1 MSRNKD
7 EKNKYNNIIKNLK
20 KKKGFRAL
28 AMGVAL
34 TLIIGVSVYAGNR
47 LTAFGILPITSV
59 SAVQSSLEKVN
70 DTENFKKVLEIR
82 EMLYRW
88 YDGEIDDSK
97 LAEGAIKGMVSS
109 LGDQYTY
116 YMNGKEFS
124 DFKEKSQ
131 GNYMGI
137 GIQVAAKDG
146 KIVVISPIQGGPA
159 EKAGIKTG
167 DIILKVNGESVSGNE
182 LDKAVSMMKGTTKEN
197 IKLTLYREGKGEF
210 DVDVMRDVIKTVN
223 VKSEMIDGDIGYIEV
238 LAFDEGTAKDFETQ
252 LKALEDK
259 GMKGLILDLRGNPGG
274 FMKEC
279 VDLVSNFVPKD
290 KVIVST
296 IDKYGNKEESLSKG
310 GIAQGMPLVV
320 LIDGGTA
327 SASEI
332 VAGAIR
338 DYDLGNLVGTT
349 SFGKGIVQVV
359 LDKIG
364 QEKDGTALKVTI
376 SKYYTPN
383 GENIHKKGI
392 GPDVTVEYPK
402 ELKEKTYSRSTDP
415 QFEKALEIIQEKI
428 K

>member
-1 MSRNKD
+1 MSHNKD
-7 EKNKYNNIIKNLK
+7 GKNKYNNIIKNLK

-28 AMGVAL
+28 AMGVGL

-70 DTENFKKVLEIR
+70 DTKNFKKVLEVR

-131 GNYMGI
+131 GSYMGI
-137 GIQVAAKDG
+137 GIQVAVKDG

-167 DIILKVNGESVSGNE
+167 DIILKINGEQVSGSE
-182 LDKAVSMMKGTTKEN
+182 LDKAVSMMKGATKEN

-223 VKSEMIDGDIGYIEV
+223 VKSEMINGDIGYIEV

-252 LKALEDK
+252 LKALEEK

-296 IDKYGNKEESLSKG
+296 IDKYGNKEESVSKG

-338 DYDLGNLVGTT
+338 DYDLGTLVGTT

-376 SKYYTPN
+376 SKYYTPD

>member
-70 DTENFKKVLEIR
+70 DTENFKKVLEVR

-116 YMNGKEFS
+116 YMNEKEFS

-137 GIQVAAKDG
+137 GIQVAVKDG

-167 DIILKVNGESVSGNE
+167 DIILKVNGEPVSGNE

-252 LKALEDK
+252 LKALEEK

-296 IDKYGNKEESLSKG
+296 IDKYGNKEESVSKG

-338 DYDLGNLVGTT
+338 DYDLGTLVGTT

-392 GPDVTVEYPK
+392 GADVTVEYPK

>member
-70 DTENFKKVLEIR
+70 DTENFKKVLEVR

-109 LGDQYTY
+109 LDDQYTY
-116 YMNGKEFS
+116 YMNEKEFS

-137 GIQVAAKDG
+137 GIQVAVKDG

-159 EKAGIKTG
+159 ERAGIKTG
-167 DIILKVNGESVSGNE
+167 DIILKVNGEPVSGNE

-252 LKALEDK
+252 LKALEEK

-296 IDKYGNKEESLSKG
+296 IDKYGNKEESVSKG

-338 DYDLGNLVGTT
+338 DYDLGTLVGTT

-392 GPDVTVEYPK
+392 GPDVTVEYSK

>member
-1 MSRNKD
+1 MSHNKG

-28 AMGVAL
+28 AIGVGL

-59 SAVQSSLEKVN
+59 SSVQSSLEKVN
-70 DTENFKKVLEIR
+70 DTKNFKKVLEVR

-137 GIQVAAKDG
+137 GIQVAVKDG

-167 DIILKVNGESVSGNE
+167 DIILKVNGEQVSGSE
-182 LDKAVSMMKGTTKEN
+182 LDKAVSMMKGATKEN

-223 VKSEMIDGDIGYIEV
+223 VKSEMINGDIGYIEV

-252 LKALEDK
+252 LKALEEK

-296 IDKYGNKEESLSKG
+296 IDKYGNKEESVSKG

-338 DYDLGNLVGTT
+338 DYNLGTLVGTT

-376 SKYYTPN
+376 SKYYTPD

>member
-167 DIILKVNGESVSGNE
+167 DVILKVNGEQVSGNE

-296 IDKYGNKEESLSKG
+296 IDKYGNKEESVSKG

-338 DYDLGNLVGTT
+338 DYDLGTLVGTT

>member
-1 MSRNKD
+1 MSHNKD
-7 EKNKYNNIIKNLK
+7 EKNKYNNIIENLN

-28 AMGVAL
+28 AMGVGL

-70 DTENFKKVLEIR
+70 DTKNFKKVLEVR

-137 GIQVAAKDG
+137 GIQVAVKDG

-167 DIILKVNGESVSGNE
+167 DIILKVNGEQVSGNE
-182 LDKAVSMMKGTTKEN
+182 LDKAVSMMKGATKEN

-210 DVDVMRDVIKTVN
+210 DVDVMRDTIKTIN
-223 VKSEMIDGDIGYIEV
+223 VKSEMLKGDIGYIEV

-252 LKALEDK
+252 LKALEEK

-296 IDKYGNKEESLSKG
+296 IDKYGNKEESVSKG

-338 DYDLGNLVGTT
+338 DYDLGTLVGTT

>member
-1 MSRNKD
+1 MSHNKD
-7 EKNKYNNIIKNLK
+7 GKNKYNNIIENLN

-28 AMGVAL
+28 AMGVGL

-70 DTENFKKVLEIR
+70 DTKNFKKVLEVR

-137 GIQVAAKDG
+137 GIQVAFKDG

-167 DIILKVNGESVSGNE
+167 DIILKVNGEQVSGNE
-182 LDKAVSMMKGTTKEN
+182 LDKAVSMMKGATKEN

-223 VKSEMIDGDIGYIEV
+223 VKSEMINGDIGYIEV

-252 LKALEDK
+252 LKALEEK

-296 IDKYGNKEESLSKG
+296 IDKYGNKEESVSKG

-338 DYDLGNLVGTT
+338 DYDLGTLVGTT

>member
-1 MSRNKD
+1 MSHKDGEKRENENNKNH
-7 EKNKYNNIIKNLK
+7 KMK
-20 KKKGFRAL
+20 KRLRVIAT
-28 AMGVAL
+28 GVAL
-34 TLIIGVSVYAGNR
+34 AFIVGISVYAGNR
-47 LTAFGILPITSV
+47 LTAIGILPITNV
-59 SAVQSSLEKVN
+59 SAVQTSLENVN
-70 DTENFKKVLEIR
+70 DTENFKKVLDVR

-97 LAEGAIKGMVSS
+97 LAEGAIKGMVAS

-116 YMNGKEFS
+116 YMNEKEFS

-131 GNYMGI
+131 GNYMGV
-137 GIQVAAKDG
+137 GIQVGVKDN
-146 KIVVISPIQGGPA
+146 KIVVVSPIEGGPA

-167 DIILKVNGESVSGNE
+167 DVILKINGEPVSGEE

-210 DVDVMRDVIKTVN
+210 DVDVMRDVVKTVN
-223 VKSEMIDGDIGYIEV
+223 IKSEMINGDIGYIEV

-252 LKALEDK
+252 LKALEDQ

-296 IDKYGNKEESLSKG
+296 IDKYGNKEESVSKG

-338 DYDLGNLVGTT
+338 DYDLGTLVGTT
-349 SFGKGIVQVV
+349 TFGKGIVQVV

-392 GPDVTVEYPK
+392 APDVTVEYPA
-402 ELKEKTYSRSTDP
+402 ELKENPYSRSNDP
-415 QFEKALEIIQEKI
+415 QFEKALEIMQEKM

>member
-1 MSRNKD
+1 MSHNKG

-28 AMGVAL
+28 AIGVGL

-59 SAVQSSLEKVN
+59 SSVQSSLEKVN
-70 DTENFKKVLEIR
+70 DTKNFKKVLEVR

-137 GIQVAAKDG
+137 GIQVAVKDG

-167 DIILKVNGESVSGNE
+167 DIILKVNGEQVSGSE
-182 LDKAVSMMKGTTKEN
+182 LDKAVSMMKGATKEN

-223 VKSEMIDGDIGYIEV
+223 VKSEMIKGDIGYIEV

-252 LKALEDK
+252 LKALEEK

-296 IDKYGNKEESLSKG
+296 IDKYGNKEESVSKG

-338 DYDLGNLVGTT
+338 DYNLGTLVGTT

-376 SKYYTPN
+376 SKYYTPD

>member
-1 MSRNKD
+1 MSHNKD
-7 EKNKYNNIIKNLK
+7 KKNKYNNIIKNLK
-20 KKKGFRAL
+20 KKKRFRAL
-28 AMGVAL
+28 VMGVAL
-34 TLIIGVSVYAGNR
+34 ILIIGVSVYAGNR

-116 YMNGKEFS
+116 YMNEKEFS

-223 VKSEMIDGDIGYIEV
+223 VKSEMIDGNIGYIEV

-279 VDLVSNFVPKD
+279 VELVSNFVPKD

-296 IDKYGNKEESLSKG
+296 IDKYGNKEESVSKG

-338 DYDLGNLVGTT
+338 DYDLGTLVGTT

-364 QEKDGTALKVTI
+364 KEKDGTALKVTI

-392 GPDVTVEYPK
+392 GPGVTVEYPK

>member
-167 DIILKVNGESVSGNE
+167 DVILKVNGEQVSGNE

-210 DVDVMRDVIKTVN
+210 NVDVMRDVIKTVN

-296 IDKYGNKEESLSKG
+296 IDKYGNKEESVSKG

-338 DYDLGNLVGTT
+338 DYDLGTLVGTT

-364 QEKDGTALKVTI
+364 KEKDGTALKVTI

>member
-34 TLIIGVSVYAGNR
+34 TLIIGGSVYAGNR

-70 DTENFKKVLEIR
+70 DTENFKKVLEVR

-116 YMNGKEFS
+116 YMNEKEFS

-137 GIQVAAKDG
+137 GIQVAVKDG

-167 DIILKVNGESVSGNE
+167 DIILKVNGEPVSGNE

-210 DVDVMRDVIKTVN
+210 NVDVMRDVIKTVN

-252 LKALEDK
+252 LKALEEK

-296 IDKYGNKEESLSKG
+296 IDKYGNKEESVSKG

-338 DYDLGNLVGTT
+338 DYDLGTLVGTT

-392 GPDVTVEYPK
+392 GPDVTVEYSK

>member
-1 MSRNKD
+1 MSHNKD
-7 EKNKYNNIIKNLK
+7 GKNKYNNIIENLN

-28 AMGVAL
+28 AMGVGL

-70 DTENFKKVLEIR
+70 DTKNFKKVLEVR

-131 GNYMGI
+131 GSYMGI
-137 GIQVAAKDG
+137 GIQVAVKDG

-167 DIILKVNGESVSGNE
+167 DIILKINGEQVSGSE
-182 LDKAVSMMKGTTKEN
+182 LDKAVSMMKGATKEN

-223 VKSEMIDGDIGYIEV
+223 VKSEMIKGDIGYIEV

-252 LKALEDK
+252 LKALEEK

-296 IDKYGNKEESLSKG
+296 IDKYGNKEESVSKG

-338 DYDLGNLVGTT
+338 DYDLGTLVGTT

>member
-146 KIVVISPIQGGPA
+146 KIVVISPIQEGPA

-167 DIILKVNGESVSGNE
+167 DVILKVNGEQVSGNE

-296 IDKYGNKEESLSKG
+296 IDKYGNKEESVSKG

-338 DYDLGNLVGTT
+338 DYDLGTLVGTT

-364 QEKDGTALKVTI
+364 KEKDGTALKVTI

>member
-167 DIILKVNGESVSGNE
+167 DIILKVNGEPVSGNE

-296 IDKYGNKEESLSKG
+296 IDKYGNKEESVSKG

-338 DYDLGNLVGTT
+338 DYDLGTLVGTT

-392 GPDVTVEYPK
+392 GPDITVEYSK

>member
-1 MSRNKD
+1 MSHNKD
-7 EKNKYNNIIKNLK
+7 GKNKYNNIIENLN

-28 AMGVAL
+28 AMGVGL

-70 DTENFKKVLEIR
+70 DTKNFKKVLEVR

-137 GIQVAAKDG
+137 GIQVAFKDG

-167 DIILKVNGESVSGNE
+167 DIILKVNGEQVSGNE
-182 LDKAVSMMKGTTKEN
+182 LDKAVSMMKGATKEN

-210 DVDVMRDVIKTVN
+210 DVDVMRDTIKTVN
-223 VKSEMIDGDIGYIEV
+223 VKSEMLKGDIGYIEV

-252 LKALEDK
+252 LKALEEK

-296 IDKYGNKEESLSKG
+296 IDKYGNKEESVSKG

-338 DYDLGNLVGTT
+338 DYDLGTLVGTT

-376 SKYYTPN
+376 SKYYTPD

>member
-167 DIILKVNGESVSGNE
+167 DVILKVNGEQVSGNE

-296 IDKYGNKEESLSKG
+296 IDKYGNKEESVSKG

-338 DYDLGNLVGTT
+338 DYDLGTLVGTT

-364 QEKDGTALKVTI
+364 KEKDGTALKVTI

>member
-1 MSRNKD
+1 MSHNKD
-7 EKNKYNNIIKNLK
+7 GKNKYNNIIENLN

-28 AMGVAL
+28 AMGVGL

-70 DTENFKKVLEIR
+70 DTKNFKKVLEVR

-137 GIQVAAKDG
+137 GIQVAVKDG

-159 EKAGIKTG
+159 EKVGIKTG
-167 DIILKVNGESVSGNE
+167 DIILKVNGEQVSGNE
-182 LDKAVSMMKGTTKEN
+182 LDKAVSMMKGATKEN

-223 VKSEMIDGDIGYIEV
+223 VKSEMINGDIGYIEV

-252 LKALEDK
+252 LKALEEK

-296 IDKYGNKEESLSKG
+296 IDKYGNKEESVSKG

-338 DYDLGNLVGTT
+338 DYDLGTLVGTT

>member
-1 MSRNKD
+1 MSHNKD
-7 EKNKYNNIIKNLK
+7 EKNKYNNITKNIKNK
-20 KKKGFRAL
+20 KKFRTLAMSGAL
-28 AMGVAL
+28 A
-34 TLIIGVSVYAGNR
+34 LIIGTSVYAGNR
-47 LTAFGILPITSV
+47 LTAFGVLPITSV
-59 SAVQSSLEKVN
+59 GKVQSSLEN
-70 DTENFKKVLEIR
+70 INNTENFKKVLEVR

-116 YMNGKEFS
+116 YMNEKEFS

-137 GIQVAAKDG
+137 GIQVANKDG
-146 KIVVISPIQGGPA
+146 KIVVVSPIEGGPA
-159 EKAGIKTG
+159 EKAGIQTG
-167 DIILKVNGESVSGNE
+167 DVILEVNGEKVSENE
-182 LDKAVSMMKGTTKEN
+182 LDKAVSLMKGKTKEN
-197 IKLTLYREGKGEF
+197 IKLTLYREGRGEF
-210 DVDVMRDVIKTVN
+210 NVDVMRDVVKTVN
-223 VKSEMIDGDIGYIEV
+223 VKSEMLNDGIGYIEV

-252 LKALEDK
+252 LKKLEDE
-259 GMKGLILDLRGNPGG
+259 GMRGLILDLRGNPGG

-296 IDKYGNKEESLSKG
+296 VDKYGNKEESVSKG

-332 VAGAIR
+332 VAGAVR
-338 DYDLGNLVGTT
+338 DYKLGTLVGET

-359 LDKIG
+359 LDKVG
-364 QEKDGTALKVTI
+364 KEKDGTALKVTI

-392 GPDVTVEYPK
+392 GPDITVEYPK
-402 ELKEKTYSRSTDP
+402 DLKEKKYSRSTDP
-415 QFEKALEIIQEKI
+415 QFKKALEIIKEKI

>member
-70 DTENFKKVLEIR
+70 DTENFKRVLEIR

-167 DIILKVNGESVSGNE
+167 DVILKVNGEQVSGNE

-296 IDKYGNKEESLSKG
+296 IDKYGNKEESISKG

-338 DYDLGNLVGTT
+338 DYDLGTLVGTT

>member
-1 MSRNKD
+1 MSNNND
-7 EKNKYNNIIKNLK
+7 EKKEYNNIIKNLK
-20 KKKGFRAL
+20 KKKRFRVL

-47 LTAFGILPITSV
+47 LTAFGILPITNV
-59 SAVQSSLEKVN
+59 SEVQSSLEKVN
-70 DTENFKKVLEIR
+70 DIENFKKVLEIR

-88 YDGEIDDSK
+88 YDGKIDDSK
-97 LAEGAIKGMVSS
+97 LSEGAIKGMVSS

-116 YMNGKEFS
+116 YMNEKEFS

-159 EKAGIKTG
+159 EKVGIKTG
-167 DIILKVNGESVSGNE
+167 DVILKINGEAVSGNE

-210 DVDVMRDVIKTVN
+210 DVDVIRDVIKTVN
-223 VKSEMIDGDIGYIEV
+223 VKSEMIDGNIGYIEV

-252 LKALEDK
+252 LKDLEDK

-279 VDLVSNFVPKD
+279 VELVSNFVPKD

-332 VAGAIR
+332 VAGSIR
-338 DYDLGNLVGTT
+338 DYDLGTLVGTT

-364 QEKDGTALKVTI
+364 KEKDGTALKVTI
-376 SKYYTPN
+376 SKYYTPT
-383 GENIHKKGI
+383 GETIHKKGI
-392 GPDVTVEYPK
+392 GPDVKVEYPK

>member
-70 DTENFKKVLEIR
+70 DTENFKKVLEVR

-88 YDGEIDDSK
+88 YDGEINDSK

-116 YMNGKEFS
+116 YMNEKEFS

-167 DIILKVNGESVSGNE
+167 DIILKVNGEPVSGNE

-252 LKALEDK
+252 LKALEEK

-296 IDKYGNKEESLSKG
+296 IDKYGNKEESVSKG

-338 DYDLGNLVGTT
+338 DYDLGTLVGTT

-392 GPDVTVEYPK
+392 GPDVTVEYSK

-415 QFEKALEIIQEKI
+415 QFKKALEIIQEKI

>member
-1 MSRNKD
+1 MSHKDD
-7 EKNKYNNIIKNLK
+7 EKKKYNNIIKNFK
-20 KKKGFRAL
+20 KKKKLRVL

-146 KIVVISPIQGGPA
+146 KIVVIAPIQGGPA

-167 DIILKVNGESVSGNE
+167 DIILKVNGEPVSGNE

-252 LKALEDK
+252 LKALEEK

-296 IDKYGNKEESLSKG
+296 IDKYGNKEESVSKG

-338 DYDLGNLVGTT
+338 DYDLGTLVGTT

-392 GPDVTVEYPK
+392 GPDVIVEYPK

>member
-7 EKNKYNNIIKNLK
+7 EKKKYNNIIKNLK

-167 DIILKVNGESVSGNE
+167 DIILKVNGEPVSGNE

-296 IDKYGNKEESLSKG
+296 IDKYGNKEESVSKG

-338 DYDLGNLVGTT
+338 DYDLGTLVGTT

>member
-1 MSRNKD
+1 MSHKDGEKRENENNKNH
-7 EKNKYNNIIKNLK
+7 KMK
-20 KKKGFRAL
+20 KRLRVIAT
-28 AMGVAL
+28 GVAL
-34 TLIIGVSVYAGNR
+34 ALIVGISVYAGNR
-47 LTAFGILPITSV
+47 LTAIGILPITNV
-59 SAVQSSLEKVN
+59 TAVQTSLENVN
-70 DTENFKKVLEIR
+70 DTENFKKVLDVR

-97 LAEGAIKGMVSS
+97 LAEGAIKGMVAS

-116 YMNGKEFS
+116 YMNEKEFS

-131 GNYMGI
+131 GNYMGV
-137 GIQVAAKDG
+137 GIQVGVKDN
-146 KIVVISPIQGGPA
+146 KIVVVSPIEGGPA

-167 DIILKVNGESVSGNE
+167 DVILKINGEPVSGEE

-210 DVDVMRDVIKTVN
+210 DVDVMRDVVKTVN
-223 VKSEMIDGDIGYIEV
+223 IKSEMINGDIGYIEV

-252 LKALEDK
+252 LKALEDQ

-296 IDKYGNKEESLSKG
+296 IDKYGNKEESVSKG

-338 DYDLGNLVGTT
+338 DYDLGTLVGTT
-349 SFGKGIVQVV
+349 TFGKGIVQVV

-392 GPDVTVEYPK
+392 APDVTVEYPA
-402 ELKEKTYSRSTDP
+402 ELKENPYSRNNDP
-415 QFEKALEIIQEKI
+415 QFEKALEIMQEKM

>member
-1 MSRNKD
+1 MSHNKD
-7 EKNKYNNIIKNLK
+7 EKNKYNNITKNIKNK
-20 KKKGFRAL
+20 KRFRNL
-28 AMGVAL
+28 AMSGTLA
-34 TLIIGVSVYAGNR
+34 LIIGTSVYAGNR
-47 LTAFGILPITSV
+47 LTAFGVLPITSEGK
-59 SAVQSSLEKVN
+59 VQSSLEN
-70 DTENFKKVLEIR
+70 INNTENFKKVLEIR

-116 YMNGKEFS
+116 YMNEKEFS

-137 GIQVAAKDG
+137 GIQVANKDG
-146 KIVVISPIQGGPA
+146 KIVVVSPIEGGPA
-159 EKAGIKTG
+159 EKAGIQTG
-167 DIILKVNGESVSGNE
+167 DVILEVNGEKVSGNE
-182 LDKAVSMMKGTTKEN
+182 LDKAVSLMKGKTKEN
-197 IKLTLYREGKGEF
+197 IKLTLYREGRGEF
-210 DVDVMRDVIKTVN
+210 NVDVMRDVVKTVN
-223 VKSEMIDGDIGYIEV
+223 VKSEMLNDGIGYIEV

-252 LKALEDK
+252 LKKLEDE

-296 IDKYGNKEESLSKG
+296 VDKYGNKEESVSKG

-332 VAGAIR
+332 VAGAVR
-338 DYDLGNLVGTT
+338 DYKLGTLVGDT

-359 LDKIG
+359 LDKVG
-364 QEKDGTALKVTI
+364 KEKDGTALKVTI

-392 GPDVTVEYPK
+392 GPDITVEYPK
-402 ELKEKTYSRSTDP
+402 ELKEKKYSRSTDP
-415 QFEKALEIIQEKI
+415 QFKEALEIIKEKI

>member
-1 MSRNKD
+1 MSYSNG
-7 EKNKYNNIIKNLK
+7 EKNKKDYSFKNLK
-20 KKKGFRAL
+20 KKKSIRVLSMTLAL
-28 AMGVAL
+28 V
-34 TLIIGVSVYAGNR
+34 LIVGISVYAGNR
-47 LTAFGILPITSV
+47 LTALGVLPLTNIKSV
-59 SAVQSSLEKVN
+59 QASLDKVN
-70 DTENFKKVLEIR
+70 DTDDFKKVLEVR

-88 YDGEIDDSK
+88 YDGEIDEKK
-97 LAEGAIKGMVSS
+97 LTEGAIKGMVSS

-116 YMNGKEFS
+116 YMNEKEFS

-137 GIQVAAKDG
+137 GIQVAIKDD
-146 KIVVISPIQGGPA
+146 KIVVVAPIEGSPA
-159 EKAGIKTG
+159 EKAGIKQG
-167 DIILKVNGESVSGNE
+167 DIILKINGEDVSGKDLE
-182 LDKAVSMMKGTTKEN
+182 KAVSMMKGTKKEN

-210 DVDVMRDVIKTVN
+210 NVDVMRDVIKTVN
-223 VKSEMIDGDIGYIEV
+223 VKSKMIDGNIGYIEV
-238 LAFDEGTAKDFETQ
+238 LAFDEGTAKEFETQ

-279 VDLVSNFVPKD
+279 VDLVSNFIPKD

-296 IDKYGNKEESLSKG
+296 IDKYGNKEENVSKG

-338 DYDLGNLVGTT
+338 DYDLGTLVGTT

-364 QEKDGTALKVTI
+364 TEKDGTALKVTI
-376 SKYYTPN
+376 SKYYTPK

-392 GPDVTVEYPK
+392 EPNVVVEGT
-402 ELKEKTYSRSTDP
+402 ENSMEGSNNTGNDP
-415 QFEKALEIIQEKI
+415 QFEKALEIIKEKI
-428 K
+428 N

>member
-1 MSRNKD
+1 MSHNKD

-28 AMGVAL
+28 AMGVGL

-70 DTENFKKVLEIR
+70 DTKNFKKVLEVR

-131 GNYMGI
+131 GSYMGI
-137 GIQVAAKDG
+137 GIQVAVKDG

-167 DIILKVNGESVSGNE
+167 DIILKINGEQVSGSE

-252 LKALEDK
+252 LKALEEK

-296 IDKYGNKEESLSKG
+296 IDKYGNKEESVSKG

-338 DYDLGNLVGTT
+338 DYDLGTLVGTT

-392 GPDVTVEYPK
+392 GPDVTIEYPK

>member
-70 DTENFKKVLEIR
+70 DTENFKKVLEVR

-116 YMNGKEFS
+116 YMNEKEFS

-137 GIQVAAKDG
+137 GIQVAVKDG

-167 DIILKVNGESVSGNE
+167 DIILKVNGEPVSGNE

-252 LKALEDK
+252 LKALEEK

-296 IDKYGNKEESLSKG
+296 IDKYGNKEESVSKG

-338 DYDLGNLVGTT
+338 DYDLGTLVGTT

-376 SKYYTPN
+376 SKYYT
-383 GENIHKKGI
+383 
-392 GPDVTVEYPK
+392 
-402 ELKEKTYSRSTDP
+402 
-415 QFEKALEIIQEKI
+415 
-428 K
+428 

>member
-70 DTENFKKVLEIR
+70 DTENFKKVLEVR

-116 YMNGKEFS
+116 YMNEKEFS

-137 GIQVAAKDG
+137 GIQVAVKDG

-167 DIILKVNGESVSGNE
+167 DIILKVNGEPVSGNE

-210 DVDVMRDVIKTVN
+210 NVDVMRDVIKTVN

-252 LKALEDK
+252 LKALEEK

-296 IDKYGNKEESLSKG
+296 IDKYGNKEESVSKG

-338 DYDLGNLVGTT
+338 DYDLGTLVGTT

-392 GPDVTVEYPK
+392 GPDVTVEYSK

>member
-1 MSRNKD
+1 MSHKDD
-7 EKNKYNNIIKNLK
+7 EKKKYNNIIKNFK
-20 KKKGFRAL
+20 KKKKLRVL

-146 KIVVISPIQGGPA
+146 KIVVIAPIQGGPA

-167 DIILKVNGESVSGNE
+167 DIILKVNGEPVSGNE

-296 IDKYGNKEESLSKG
+296 IDKYGNKEESVSKG

-338 DYDLGNLVGTT
+338 DYDLGTLVGTT

-392 GPDVTVEYPK
+392 APDVTVEYPK

-415 QFEKALEIIQEKI
+415 QFKKALEIIQEKI

>member
-1 MSRNKD
+1 MSHNKD

-28 AMGVAL
+28 AMGVGL

-70 DTENFKKVLEIR
+70 DTKNFKKVLEVR

-137 GIQVAAKDG
+137 GIQVAVKDG

-167 DIILKVNGESVSGNE
+167 DIILKINGEQVSGSE
-182 LDKAVSMMKGTTKEN
+182 LDKAVSMMKGATKEN

-223 VKSEMIDGDIGYIEV
+223 VKSEMINGDIGYIEV
-238 LAFDEGTAKDFETQ
+238 LAFDERTAKDFETQ
-252 LKALEDK
+252 LKALEEK

-296 IDKYGNKEESLSKG
+296 IDKYGNKEESVSKG

-338 DYDLGNLVGTT
+338 DYDLGTLVGTT

>member
-1 MSRNKD
+1 MNNKED
-7 EKNKYNNIIKNLK
+7 DKREIYRPKDYK
-20 KKKGFRAL
+20 KKKRIRTIATGL
-28 AMGVAL
+28 AL
-34 TLIIGVSVYAGNR
+34 TLVIGGSVYAGNR
-47 LTAFGILPITSV
+47 LTAWGVLPLTNV
-59 SAVQSSLEKVN
+59 KTVQSSLEKVN
-70 DTENFKKVLEIR
+70 DTENFKKVLEVR

-97 LAEGAIKGMVSS
+97 IAEGAIKGMVSS

-116 YMNGKEFS
+116 YMNNKEYS

-131 GNYMGI
+131 GNYMGVGIQI
-137 GIQVAAKDG
+137 GIKDD
-146 KIVVISPIQGGPA
+146 KIVVISPIEGSPA
-159 EKAGIKTG
+159 EKAGIKSG
-167 DIILKVNGESVSGNE
+167 DIIMKINGVPVSGKD

-210 DVDVMRDVIKTVN
+210 DVDVIRDEVKTIN
-223 VKSEMIDGDIGYIEV
+223 VKSEMIDGDIGYIQV
-238 LAFDEGTAKDFETQ
+238 LAFDEGTAKEFETQ
-252 LKALEDK
+252 LKSLEDK

-279 VDLVSNFVPKD
+279 VELVSNFVPKD

-296 IDKYGNKEESLSKG
+296 VDKYGNKDESKSVG

-320 LIDGGTA
+320 LIDKGTA

-332 VAGAIR
+332 VAGAVR
-338 DYDLGNLVGTT
+338 DYKLGTLIGTT

-364 QEKDGTALKVTI
+364 NEKDGTALKVTI
-376 SKYYTPN
+376 SKYYTPD

-392 GPDVTVEYPK
+392 SPDITVEYPK
-402 ELKEKTYSRSTDP
+402 DLKEKSYMRSTDP
-415 QFEKALEIIQEKI
+415 QFEKALEVI
-428 K
+428 KSEIK

>member
-28 AMGVAL
+28 AIGVAL

-70 DTENFKKVLEIR
+70 DTENFKKVLEVR

-88 YDGEIDDSK
+88 YDGDIDDSK

-116 YMNGKEFS
+116 YMNEKEFS

-137 GIQVAAKDG
+137 GIQVAVKDG

-167 DIILKVNGESVSGNE
+167 DIILKVNGEPVSGNE

-252 LKALEDK
+252 LKALEEK

-296 IDKYGNKEESLSKG
+296 IDKYGNKEESVSKG

-338 DYDLGNLVGTT
+338 DYDLGTLVGTT

-392 GPDVTVEYPK
+392 GPDVTVEYSK

>member
-70 DTENFKKVLEIR
+70 DTEHFKKVLEVR

-88 YDGEIDDSK
+88 YDGDIDDSK

-116 YMNGKEFS
+116 YMNEKEFS

-137 GIQVAAKDG
+137 GIQVAVKDG

-167 DIILKVNGESVSGNE
+167 DIILKVNGEPVSGNE

-238 LAFDEGTAKDFETQ
+238 LAFDEGTAKDFKTQ
-252 LKALEDK
+252 LKALEEK

-296 IDKYGNKEESLSKG
+296 IDKYGNKEESVSKG

-338 DYDLGNLVGTT
+338 DYDLGTLVGTT

-392 GPDVTVEYPK
+392 GPDVTVEYSK